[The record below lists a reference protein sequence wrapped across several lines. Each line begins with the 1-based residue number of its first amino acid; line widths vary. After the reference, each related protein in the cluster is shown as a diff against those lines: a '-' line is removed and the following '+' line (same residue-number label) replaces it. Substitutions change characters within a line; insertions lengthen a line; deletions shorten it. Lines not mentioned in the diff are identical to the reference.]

1 MDFPRAIDAFGAS
14 RHAASLVFI
23 GAGYGGASIS
33 GGSFE
38 RGPAAVRD
46 ALARC
51 TTGRE
56 GLGIEGLAIADAG
69 DLPLEGLAPDEM
81 QARLAEALAEMPPV
95 PLVVCGG
102 DNSITVGV
110 VRGIGADALLTFDA
124 HHDCRDPAGGITNG
138 TPVRQ
143 LLDAR
148 DVWRVAQIGIQ
159 PFANGIEPRRYA
171 EEHAITIVEAATV
184 HRDGIDHALDRA
196 LVGMTGAERIVV
208 DLDLDVLDRAHAP
221 GAPASMPG
229 GLEPSMTFEAMQ
241 RLGADPRV
249 VGLDVTELDPARD
262 VNEVTAR
269 TAALAIL
276 HFAAG
281 VRGRSG
287 R

>member
-1 MDFPRAIDAFGAS
+1 MDFPRASDALGAG
-14 RHAASLVFI
+14 RDAAELVVL
-23 GAGYGGASIS
+23 GAGYADASIS
-33 GGSFE
+33 GGAFDQA
-38 RGPAAVRD
+38 PAAVRA
-46 ALARC
+46 ALERC
-51 TTGRE
+51 STGRE

-69 DLPLEGLAPDEM
+69 DVSLVGLAPIEM
-81 QARLAEALAEMPPV
+81 QARLAEALTELRVRPI
-95 PLVVCGG
+95 VVIGG

-110 VRGIGADALLTFDA
+110 VRGVGADALLTFDA
-124 HHDCRDPAGGITNG
+124 HHDCRDPSKGITNG

-143 LLDAR
+143 LIDAR

-159 PFANGIEPRRYA
+159 PFSNGSEPRRYA

-196 LVGMTGAERIVV
+196 LVAFSGAERIVV

-221 GAPASMPG
+221 GAPAAMPG
-229 GLEPSMTFEAMQ
+229 GLQPTMIFEALQ

-249 VGLDVTELDPARD
+249 VALDLTELDPARD

-269 TAALAIL
+269 TAALALL

-281 VRGRSG
+281 VRSRP